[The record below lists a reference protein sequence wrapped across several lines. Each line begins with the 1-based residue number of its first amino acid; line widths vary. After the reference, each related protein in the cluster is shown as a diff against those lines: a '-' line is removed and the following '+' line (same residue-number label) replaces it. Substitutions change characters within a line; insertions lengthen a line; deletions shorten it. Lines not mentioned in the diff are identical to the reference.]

1 MRHKVRWALPEYEVP
16 SQEEFSAQMK
26 AQQEEE
32 AQRIATANTPMLL
45 RSRLLSTYFREW
57 SNSGISIISV
67 RGVLY
72 NWNYLDIARC
82 IEYAQESDEIN
93 KILLVMNSPG
103 GQTEGLMELA
113 SIISKV
119 EKPVYGYVEGYC
131 TSATYALASATDR
144 IFASP
149 TSEIGSLGIRAEY
162 YDYSGMRKNEGIKIY
177 SFRSKHA
184 SKKALPPD
192 TEEGKQEIQKDLNET
207 EVLYFGPIASNRGM
221 TVEELIEKAADGL
234 VFRAQE
240 AKDRGLID
248 EIVTD
253 IDACVEIIKSEKDEG
268 EGMAD
273 NTIATLEALTAAY
286 PALVAKAT
294 ENGRLAGVEEGKK
307 AESDRVKS
315 ILALSEYTD
324 NMAVLTKAV
333 EEGKTASEAQ
343 MEILKAQKAA
353 KANEQHQNDEALKN
367 MANASTENNA
377 NVVNAPVDEPDDK
390 KKALAETDRLL
401 NVIGLGEGEKK

>member
-1 MRHKVRWALPEYEVP
+1 MRRVNWAIPEYDVP
-16 SQEEFSAQMK
+16 TLEEFKK
-26 AQQEEE
+26 AMDSREKESGKIE
-32 AQRIATANTPMLL
+32 AIADNKKLL
-45 RSRLLSTYFREW
+45 RDRLY
-57 SNSGISIISV
+57 SNWFVANHDGISIISA
-67 RGVLY
+67 RGALY
-72 NWNYLDIARC
+72 TFDYEWLAYSVEFADDDP
-82 IEYAQESDEIN
+82 ETD
-93 KILLVMNSPG
+93 KILLVINSPG
-103 GQTEGLMELA
+103 GMVEGLMEFMSTVRKCKKAVYAYIEGHGTSAAYGIASAASKILA
-113 SIISKV
+113 SPS
-119 EKPVYGYVEGYC
+119 
-131 TSATYALASATDR
+131 
-144 IFASP
+144 
-149 TSEIGSLGIRAEY
+149 SEIGSIGVRAEY
-162 YDYSGMRKNEGIKIY
+162 YDYTEMYQKAGIKIF
-177 SFRSKHA
+177 SFRSKHS
-184 SKKALPPD
+184 SKKALSPAS
-192 TEEGKQEIQKDLNET
+192 EEGKKEIEKDLEDIYAIFAQS
-207 EVLYFGPIASNRGM
+207 VADGRGM
-221 TVEELIEKAADGL
+221 TLEDLIEKAADGL

-353 KANEQHQNDEALKN
+353 KANEQHKNEEALKN

-377 NVVNAPVDEPDDK
+377 NTVKPPVDDDPM
-390 KKALAETDRLL
+390 KKAMAENDRLL
-401 NVIGLGEGEKK
+401 NVIGLGEGENK